1 MKYLLRCLFVMLAA
15 AIAGPVSAARYIETP
30 SLAADVAAG
39 RLPPVGERLPE
50 NPRVINL
57 TENGR
62 VPGRHGG
69 TIRMLVGKQKDIRLI
84 PYYSYS
90 RLVGYN
96 QKLEI
101 VPDILE
107 SFDVREGRIFT
118 FRIRKGH
125 KWSDGQPLTSEDF
138 RYAWEDVISH
148 PRLSR
153 GGYRQSLLVNG
164 KPPVFE
170 VIDKY
175 TVRYSW
181 DAPNPDFLPA
191 LASPSPIYL
200 ALPAHYL
207 KQFHARYRDK
217 AELNRQAAAER
228 MKDWVSLHIR
238 KARMKKA
245 ENPDLPTLDA
255 WVNTIAP
262 PSKVFIFKRNPY
274 FHRVDENGRQLPYV
288 DAIQITTG
296 SKQLIAA
303 KVAAGESDLQARN
316 LTFDDYTNLKNGEK
330 RNNYKV
336 LLWRT
341 GSGSTMAIYPNL
353 NVKDKVWQ
361 KVVRD
366 ARFRRA
372 LSLAISRHEINQV
385 FFYGLA
391 RESADTVLPESP
403 LYEKKFQMAWTKFNP
418 GLANRLLD
426 EMGLARKKKDG
437 LRYLPDGRPAE
448 IIVETAGE
456 STQQS
461 DILELITDY
470 WRAIGIKLIIK
481 NSQREVL
488 RRRAI
493 AGLTMMSVWPGMDN
507 GLAAP
512 EMNPGELV
520 PTSSSQLQWPQWGL
534 YGESGGRKG
543 ERPDLEACKLLIKYA
558 NGWLRADSPG
568 QKAEAWREML
578 QLYTDQVFSIGTVN
592 GVPQPIVVSNRLRNV
607 PEKGIYAF
615 APTSFFG
622 IYMPDTFWFD
632 DTPAGEKPE

>member
-1 MKYLLRCLFVMLAA
+1 MRAVCLCLV
-15 AIAGPVSAARYIETP
+15 AIALALASPVARALNYIETP

-39 RLPPVGERLPE
+39 KLPPVAGRLPD

-57 TENGR
+57 AARGR
-62 VPGRHGG
+62 KPGRHGG
-69 TIRMLVGKQKDIRLI
+69 TLRMLVGKQKDIRLI

-90 RLVGYN
+90 RLVGYT
-96 QKLEI
+96 QDLEI

-107 SFDVREGRIFT
+107 SYNVSEGRIFT
-118 FRIRKGH
+118 FKIRKGH
-125 KWSDGQPLTSEDF
+125 KWSDGHPFTSEDF
-138 RYAWEDVISH
+138 RYVWEDVFSH

-153 GGYRQSLLVNG
+153 GGLRQSLLVNG
-164 KPPVFE
+164 KGPRFE
-170 VIDKY
+170 VIDTY
-175 TVRYSW
+175 TVRYTW

-191 LASPSPIYL
+191 LAAPSPLYL

-207 KQFHARYRDK
+207 KQFHIKYRDAK
-217 AELNRQAAAER
+217 ELKKLVARER
-228 MKDWVSLHIR
+228 LKDWVRLHLR

-245 ENPDLPTLDA
+245 ENPDLPVLDA

-262 PSKVFIFKRNPY
+262 PSKVFIFRRNPFY
-274 FHRVDENGRQLPYV
+274 HRVDENGRQLPYI
-288 DAIQITTG
+288 DKIQITTG

-303 KVAAGESDLQARN
+303 KVAAGESDFQARN
-316 LTFDDYTNLKNGEK
+316 LTFEDYTHLKAGEK

-336 LLWRT
+336 LLWRS
-341 GSGSTMAIYPNL
+341 GSGSTMSIYPNL
-353 NVKDKVWQ
+353 NVKDKVWR
-361 KVVRD
+361 KVLRD
-366 ARFRRA
+366 VRFRRA
-372 LSLAISRHEINQV
+372 LSLAISRHEINQI
-385 FFYGLA
+385 FFFGLA

-403 LYEKKFQMAWTKFNP
+403 LFEPQFESAWSNYDP
-418 GLANRLLD
+418 ALANRLLD
-426 EMGLARKKKDG
+426 EMGLRRKNKG
-437 LRYLPDGRPAE
+437 GYRLLPDGRIAE

-470 WRAIGIKLIIK
+470 WRAIGIKLITK

-493 AGLTMMSVWPGMDN
+493 AGLTQMSVWPGMDN

-512 EMNPGELV
+512 QMNPSDLI
-520 PTSSSQLQWPQWGL
+520 PSSSSQLQWPQWGI

-543 ERPDLEACKLLIKYA
+543 ERPDLAACLLLLKHA
-558 NGWLRADSPG
+558 NGWKMADGPG

-578 QLYTDQVFSIGTVN
+578 QIYTDQVFSIGTVN
-592 GVPQPIVVSNRLRNV
+592 GVPQPIVVSNHLQNV

-615 APTSFFG
+615 SPTSYFG
-622 IYMPDTFWFD
+622 IYMPDTFWLD
-632 DTPAGEKPE
+632 NQPQEN